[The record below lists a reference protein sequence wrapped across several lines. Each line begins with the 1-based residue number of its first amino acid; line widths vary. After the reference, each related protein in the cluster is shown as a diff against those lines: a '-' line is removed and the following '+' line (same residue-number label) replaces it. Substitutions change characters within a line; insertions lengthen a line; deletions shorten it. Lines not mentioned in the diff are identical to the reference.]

1 MCTLFITIKKWTAL
15 YVLCLLAL
23 FAGFAA
29 ILWQGSAV
37 RAAKVLELRQG
48 EQVLIIDP
56 GHGGEDGGATAA
68 DGTCE
73 AEINLAVALRLEELA
88 RLVGQ
93 PTAMTRREDVSLH
106 GDGGSTVRER
116 KIADLKNRTAFCD
129 TVPGGILVSI
139 HQNSLPGAPGVHGA
153 QVFYGGAEGSEALAL
168 ALQGA
173 VNQSINVQRPKTARA
188 SGDAVY
194 LLKHAACPAVLVE
207 CGFLSNQEETALLKS
222 AEHQKRLATA
232 ILAGVLSQFHPA
244 KSQAA
249 VQ

>member
-1 MCTLFITIKKWTAL
+1 MFITVKKWTVL
-15 YVLCLLAL
+15 YVLCLLVL

-37 RAAKVLELRQG
+37 RASKALELRQG
-48 EQVLIIDP
+48 AQVLIIDP

-73 AEINLAVALRLEELA
+73 AEINLAVSLRLEELA

-106 GDGGSTVRER
+106 DAAGSTIRER

-153 QVFYGGAEGSEALAL
+153 QVFYGGAEGSEELAL
-168 ALQGA
+168 ALQAA
-173 VNQSINVQRPKTARA
+173 VNQSINAQRPKTARS

-207 CGFLSNQEETALLKS
+207 CGFLSNGEETALLKS

-232 ILAGVLSQFHPA
+232 ILAGVLSQLHPVEA
-244 KSQAA
+244 DVA